1 MPFSD
6 ILKSAAGTCQYCGN
20 KAGLIARDHH
30 ECRRTHEAGWTRMV
44 ELAADAARTH
54 QFDEKTLRLT
64 LAGIAR
70 DSYGDGNTV
79 KQALEV
85 GWKQGVA
92 HAMADG
98 ILTQGEETKLRE
110 FRDRLMLADS
120 GADQKAAEELGR
132 AAAERLVFDARLAAI
147 AVDDPDTH
155 LSELEQSLRQS
166 DLSRDQQTGVLVR
179 AWEAAVEAALEDGLL
194 TLDEENALNRYMDH
208 FNLTQER
215 MDQNGILTQV
225 VKAAVIRDIT
235 EGIVPER
242 QNIAGR
248 VPFNLMKSETLVW
261 VMQDVDY
268 LEVVTRRERR
278 GSSHGLSIR
287 VARGVYYRPGTFR
300 SRSVEW
306 DETVHQDTGLL
317 GFTTKHLYFSG
328 SKKKFRVRYDR
339 IVDFEAFNDGFGL
352 MREAQTAKP
361 QSFRTGD
368 GWFAFNLATN
378 LAQM

>member
-1 MPFSD
+1 MPLSNLFR
-6 ILKSAAGTCQYCGN
+6 SAAGTCRYCGN
-20 KAGLIARDHH
+20 RAGIIARDHL
-30 ECRRTHEAGWTRMV
+30 ECRRNFDAGWTRMV
-44 ELAADAARTH
+44 ELAADAARSH
-54 QFDEKTLRLT
+54 NFDEKSLRLS
-64 LAGIAR
+64 LAEIAR
-70 DSYGDGNTV
+70 NSYGDGNTV
-79 KQALEV
+79 NQALEE
-85 GWKQGVA
+85 GWKQGIA

-98 ILTQGEETKLRE
+98 IITQAEETKLRE
-110 FRDRLMLADS
+110 FRDRLALADS
-120 GADQKAAEELGR
+120 GADQQAAAQLGR
-132 AAAERLVFDARLAAI
+132 ASTERLTLSARLAAI
-147 AVDDPDTH
+147 AVEDPESH
-155 LSELEQSLRQS
+155 LTDLANSLRDSGLPQG
-166 DLSRDQQTGVLVR
+166 QQTEILVR

-194 TLDEENALNRYMDH
+194 TLDEENSLNRYMDH
-208 FNLTQER
+208 FNLSQDQ
-215 MDQNGILTQV
+215 MNQNGVLTQT

-235 EGIVPER
+235 EGIVPNR

-248 VPFNLMKSETLVW
+248 IPFNLMKSENLVW
-261 VMQDVDY
+261 VMTGVDY

-300 SRSVEW
+300 SRNVEW
-306 DETVHQDTGLL
+306 EETVHQDTGLL

-339 IVDFEAFNDGFGL
+339 IVDFEPFDDGFGL